1 MNTKHLY
8 TSLGSG
14 VTQGSVTDNTI
25 IDSSVIEVYFDNTDC
40 YIDGTSQEGHTVYFN
55 VGGNATGTNV
65 CVVVNNLTDFVPY
78 DDSALVSRVNTAEV
92 NLGLLD
98 DKIDER
104 VPDETLL
111 GGVLYQGTTGNTW
124 KKLNANNLNYD
135 DESTIY
141 SAMGDI
147 DSLETTSKNLV
158 GAINEVKESGG
169 GSSQEVYDDTERVI
183 GTWFGKPLYEK
194 VITYNNHIYNNTDIN
209 LGVNN
214 TDFVMIKKAICKN
227 QADNVYQL
235 PYIHP
240 STYGYSISILVRPK
254 TTTPRT
260 ILVRPGSNYNT
271 NEYIY
276 DLQIIVNYT
285 KVGD

>member
-8 TSLGSG
+8 TSLDSG

-25 IDSSVIEVYFDNTDC
+25 IDISVIEIYFDNTDC
-40 YIDGTSQEGHTVYFN
+40 YIDGTSQEGHTVYFT

-98 DKIDER
+98 AELDER
-104 VPDETLL
+104 VPDETIL
-111 GGVLYQGTTGNTW
+111 GGVLYHGTTGNTW

-158 GAINEVKESGG
+158 GAINEIRESGG
-169 GSSQEVYDDTERVI
+169 ESITDITNEFTFKTGISWDMSFSKIYKYGKLVKGILRFTTPSSGGDTNI
-183 GTWFGKPLYEK
+183 ITAPNNYKPLTTT
-194 VITYNNHIYNNTDIN
+194 VSQIN
-209 LGVNN
+209 RAWGGGNAGTMMYLDNGNIMLVSGDW
-214 TDFVMIKKAICKN
+214 TKN
-227 QADNVYQL
+227 VNVY
-235 PYIHP
+235 
-240 STYGYSISILVRPK
+240 
-254 TTTPRT
+254 TTF
-260 ILVRPGSNYNT
+260 
-271 NEYIY
+271 EYI
-276 DLQIIVNYT
+276 L
-285 KVGD
+285 KE